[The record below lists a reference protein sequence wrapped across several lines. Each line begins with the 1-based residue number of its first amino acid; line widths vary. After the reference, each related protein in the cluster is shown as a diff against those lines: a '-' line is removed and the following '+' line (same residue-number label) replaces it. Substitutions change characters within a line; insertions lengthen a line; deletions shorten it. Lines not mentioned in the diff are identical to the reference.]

1 MMNIRMVSEVSG
13 RNVKKAMIWVVAN
26 ETLITYMGH
35 IDEVGFLPNK
45 YLKIK

>member
-1 MMNIRMVSEVSG
+1 MMNIRMVSVVSG
-13 RNVKKAMIWVVAN
+13 RNVKKAMIWVIAN

-35 IDEVGFLPNK
+35 KDEVGFLPNK